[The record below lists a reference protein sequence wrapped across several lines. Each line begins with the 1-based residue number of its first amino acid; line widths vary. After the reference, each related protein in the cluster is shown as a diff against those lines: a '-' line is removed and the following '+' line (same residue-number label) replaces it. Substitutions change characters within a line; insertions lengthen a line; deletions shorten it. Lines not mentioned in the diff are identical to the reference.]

1 MLYTIIYLFI
11 SFIYLFLGD
20 LVELLWILMQ
30 KNKIV
35 MLLSHVPV
43 YLAAYNATLSEADQ
57 FILLVRIINRKFIL
71 ILKKKY

>member
-1 MLYTIIYLFI
+1 
-11 SFIYLFLGD
+11 
-20 LVELLWILMQ
+20 MQ

-35 MLLSHVPV
+35 MVSTHVPV

-71 ILKKKY
+71 ILKKNINV